1 MVRMED
7 LKPLEIRLVFAE
19 ACAQLRAEPTYLAF
33 LNQEEKK
40 VMEFILGDTWAKLV
54 HSLSITE
61 LETIFYEK
69 VPSCPD
75 LRLLGKNSFNKLDM
89 IFLITYLELKISE

>member
-7 LKPLEIRLVFAE
+7 LKPIEIRLVFAE
-19 ACAQLRAEPTYLAF
+19 ACAQLRAEPTYIAF

-40 VMEFILGDTWAKLV
+40 VMEFILGDNWEKLV
-54 HSLSITE
+54 QSLSVTD

-75 LRLLGKNSFNKLDM
+75 LSILGSKF
-89 IFLITYLELKISE
+89 F